1 MVKLSRNPEWQRLQL
16 IQIVNG
22 WRELNPKSPFKK
34 LEDDELLYRVGT
46 LRDWTKAGLPYSA
59 LRATLRPA

>member
-16 IQIVNG
+16 IQIVKG

-46 LRDWTKAGLPYSA
+46 LRDWTKAGLPYSPKG
-59 LRATLRPA
+59 RH